1 MFYGEMWIFF
11 CDSHEF
17 WHFWHHNFWLYIHEF
32 FKNQLDIY
40 FLVSWD
46 IFGFIITVFYSNGLL
61 LSQGLYVVFQP
72 TVHCPKWNLL
82 YKSVLFYILWKRS
95 RLKSTF
101 LPYHVKKNHSTLE
114 VDTFLKSC
122 CFFLISLRSI
132 INLAHDF
139 KSPLLDIE
147 IIISAL

>member
-1 MFYGEMWIFF
+1 MVKCGFFF

-72 TVHCPKWNLL
+72 TVPRWFHSFQRGSFCKFLGDAIFP
-82 YKSVLFYILWKRS
+82 
-95 RLKSTF
+95 STF
-101 LPYHVKKNHSTLE
+101 LNKT
-114 VDTFLKSC
+114 
-122 CFFLISLRSI
+122 
-132 INLAHDF
+132 DF
-139 KSPLLDIE
+139 KVIKELQWPGKMWLHNYRHTTTTAQLPPHYYQ
-147 IIISAL
+147 AFLW